1 MATILTKKRDTT
13 GAPSSGDLTNSSGGA
28 ELAVNTYD
36 KRLYV
41 KDSGGTV
48 QELGTNPTSITT
60 GALTASGAA
69 TLSNAV
75 VTGGTINNTVIGNT
89 TAQAITGTTVTASTG
104 FTGDLTGGVTGNVTG
119 NLTGNVTGNVTGN
132 LTGNVTASSGSSS
145 FTDVVINGT
154 LNMNAGTTATI
165 ENLSAPVNANDA
177 ATKTYVDTSI
187 ANLVDSSP
195 STLDTLNELAAAL
208 GDDPNFSTTVTSSIA
223 AKLPLAGGTM
233 TGAIAMGTSKIT
245 GLGDPTA
252 NQDAA
257 TKVYVDTADA
267 TKLNLSGGT
276 MTGAIAMGT
285 NKVTGLGT
293 PTDSAD
299 ATTKGYVDGILGSAT
314 AAADSAAAA
323 AVSESNAATSETNAG
338 NSETAAAASASAAAN
353 SFDSFDDRYLGG
365 KSSAPTLDNDGDAL
379 VTGALYFNTV
389 SNTMFVWT
397 GSAWT
402 AAGSA
407 VNGTAE
413 RQVYTATSGQ
423 TNFSATYDVGY
434 VDVYINGVKQVAG
447 TDFTATDGATIVLT
461 TGATVN
467 DTIDIVA
474 YGAFDVANTYT
485 QTQSDAR
492 YVQLTSIGVSVQ
504 AYDADTAKTD
514 VAQAF
519 TAQQTFAEL
528 KETVYTLGTS
538 GSIALDPANGSIQVC
553 VATGAPTF
561 TDSLEAGQTVVL
573 HLENGDTYAPV
584 WPTVTWTTSAGNAA
598 PTVTNKDVF
607 VFWKVSTTLYAA
619 YVGSYA

>member
-13 GAPSSGDLTNSSGGA
+13 GAPSSGDLTNSAGGA

-75 VTGGTINNTVIGNT
+75 VTGGTINNTVIGGT

-104 FTGDLTGGVTGNVTG
+104 FTGDLTGDVTGNVTG

-223 AKLPLAGGTM
+223 TKLPLAGGTM

-267 TKLNLSGGT
+267 TKLSLSGGT

-314 AAADSAAAA
+314 SAADSAAAA

-338 NSETAAAASASAAAN
+338 NSATAAAASASAAAD
-353 SFDSFDDRYLGG
+353 SYDSFDDRYLGA
-365 KSSAPTLDNDGDAL
+365 KSSEPSVDNDGNAL
-379 VTGALYFNTV
+379 LTGALFWDTTAESMKVY
-389 SNTMFVWT
+389 S
-397 GSAWT
+397 GSAWV
-402 AAGSA
+402 AA
-407 VNGTAE
+407 
-413 RQVYTATSGQ
+413 
-423 TNFSATYDVGY
+423 Y
-434 VDVYINGVKQVAG
+434 VDSGSYLQSSNNLSDLADASTARTNLGVAIG
-447 TDFTATDGATIVLT
+447 TD
-461 TGATVN
+461 
-467 DTIDIVA
+467 
-474 YGAFDVANTYT
+474 
-485 QTQSDAR
+485 
-492 YVQLTSIGVSVQ
+492 VQ

-514 VAQAF
+514 VAQTF
-519 TAQQTFAEL
+519 SAQQTFAEL
-528 KETVYTLGTS
+528 KETVYTLGTT
-538 GSIALDPANGSIQVC
+538 GSIALDPANGSIQSC

-573 HLENGDTYAPV
+573 HLENGDTYAPT
-584 WPTVTWTTSAGNAA
+584 WPTVTWATSAGNAA

-607 VFWKVSTTLYAA
+607 VFWKISTTLYAA

>member
-13 GAPSSGDLTNSSGGA
+13 GAPSSGDLTNSAGGA

-75 VTGGTINNTVIGNT
+75 VTGGTINNTVIGGT

-104 FTGDLTGGVTGNVTG
+104 FTGDLTGDVTGNVTG

-223 AKLPLAGGTM
+223 TKLPLAGGTM

-267 TKLNLSGGT
+267 TKLSLSGGT

-314 AAADSAAAA
+314 SAADSAAAA

-338 NSETAAAASASAAAN
+338 NSATAAAASASAAAD
-353 SFDSFDDRYLGG
+353 SYDSFDDRYLGA
-365 KSSAPTLDNDGDAL
+365 KSSEPSVDNDGNAL
-379 VTGALYFNTV
+379 LTGALFWDTTAESMKVY
-389 SNTMFVWT
+389 S
-397 GSAWT
+397 GSAWV
-402 AAGSA
+402 AA
-407 VNGTAE
+407 
-413 RQVYTATSGQ
+413 
-423 TNFSATYDVGY
+423 Y
-434 VDVYINGVKQVAG
+434 VDSGSYLQSSNNLSDLADASTARTNLGVAIG
-447 TDFTATDGATIVLT
+447 TD
-461 TGATVN
+461 
-467 DTIDIVA
+467 
-474 YGAFDVANTYT
+474 
-485 QTQSDAR
+485 
-492 YVQLTSIGVSVQ
+492 VQ

-514 VAQAF
+514 VAQTF
-519 TAQQTFAEL
+519 SAQQTFAEL
-528 KETVYTLGTS
+528 KETVYTLGTT
-538 GSIALDPANGSIQVC
+538 GSIALDPANGSIQSC

-573 HLENGDTYAPV
+573 HLENGDTYAPT
-584 WPTVTWTTSAGNAA
+584 WPTVTWATSAGNAS

-607 VFWKVSTTLYAA
+607 VFWKISTTLYAA